1 MQSWGPPQ
9 GGDAGYGP
17 CLLLFGRLRSE
28 KQAPPAHAQV
38 ADRHLRVGWWS
49 LAGFGLLGLVL
60 ETLHGF
66 KVSAYLDVQNE
77 TRRLMW
83 TLAHAHGSL
92 LGLVHI
98 ALSATI
104 RSGQLEYHR
113 IRTASTSL
121 LAAIVLLPGGF
132 FLGGIQFYSGD
143 PGIGVALVPVG
154 AALTIFCAVV
164 VARAVGT
171 KG

>member
-1 MQSWGPPQ
+1 M
-9 GGDAGYGP
+9 
-17 CLLLFGRLRSE
+17 RTE
-28 KQAPPAHAQV
+28 KQAPSLTAQV

-66 KVSAYLDVQNE
+66 KVPAYLDVPHE

-98 ALSATI
+98 ALSTTLRNAQFES
-104 RSGQLEYHR
+104 RR
-113 IRTASTSL
+113 IGAASTSL
-121 LAAIVLLPGGF
+121 LAASVLLPVGF
-132 FLGGIQFYSGD
+132 FLGGLQFYAGD
-143 PGIGVALVPVG
+143 PGIGIALVPVG
-154 AALTIFCAVV
+154 AALTIFSAVV
-164 VARAVGT
+164 VAREVGT
-171 KG
+171 KTKG